1 MSLLDKFDKV
11 YCLNRDVS
19 EDRWKECVIEFNKIG
34 VLDEVERFS
43 AVEHKIGS
51 AGCTLSH
58 YEIIKKCKKD
68 RCKNVLIFEDDLE
81 FEEVDNFHKLLE
93 SSLYQ
98 LDKYDSRY
106 DMFYLGG
113 NPKGNSNVRLD
124 KNLVKLDNVKTT
136 HAYAISDTIYD
147 VFIDT
152 IESIDNIDDP
162 MNWAGPECGFGIN
175 PNRYTVDWW
184 YTQNIHPFYK
194 VYGVFPM
201 LCSQRACHSDL
212 SNTFQYYQL
221 KNKWN
226 NISYDNK

>member
-1 MSLLDKFDKV
+1 MSLLDNFDKV
-11 YCLNRDVS
+11 YCINLDSRK
-19 EDRWKECVIEFNKIG
+19 DRWKECVIEFNKIG
-34 VLDEVERFS
+34 ILDEVERFS
-43 AVEHKIGS
+43 AVKHERGI

-68 RCKNVLIFEDDLE
+68 GCKNVLIFEDDVE
-81 FEEVDNFHKLLE
+81 FIEVDNFHKLLD
-93 SSLYQ
+93 SSLNQ
-98 LDKYDSRY
+98 LNKRESWY

-113 NPKGNSNVRLD
+113 NIKGNTNVRLD

-136 HAYAISDTIYD
+136 HAYVISDTIYD

-162 MNWAGPECGFGIN
+162 MNWAGPEHGFGVN
-175 PNRYTVDWW
+175 PNRYNIDWW
-184 YTQNIHPFYK
+184 YTKNIHPFYK

-201 LCSQRACHSDL
+201 MCSQRASHSDI
-212 SNTFQYYQL
+212 SNTFQHHQL
-221 KNKWN
+221 KNKWD